1 MTRDNLLFAIIGL
14 LFGFIVGFI
23 FASTTLQREAA
34 TAGITRG
41 QQMPADHPPVPG
53 AASAGASGQAPGQM
67 QASVLAALDKA
78 RKEPTNFEAQVQ
90 AASLY
95 LQIQRFDQAID
106 YLIKANQL
114 KPDDLN
120 VVSML
125 GEANMDGGHFEAA
138 ERWYKAALTKQPENI
153 PVLDGYC
160 FVLLQQ
166 GNAKAAEEA
175 MNKLAKIDPNNQ
187 DLPQF
192 KEKLNSLKSG
202 GK

>member
-23 FASTTLQREAA
+23 FASTTMQREAA
-34 TAGITRG
+34 NGSISRT
-41 QQMPADHPPVPG
+41 QQIPADHPPIG
-53 AASAGASGQAPGQM
+53 ADGTGAPQQAPGQM

-78 RKEPTNFEAQVQ
+78 RKEPNNFDAQKQ
-90 AASLY
+90 AAALY

-114 KPDDLN
+114 KPDDFEI
-120 VVSML
+120 VATL
-125 GEANMDGGHFEAA
+125 GEANMDAGHYEAA
-138 ERWYKAALTKQPENI
+138 ERWYKAALVKQPDNI

-160 FVLLQQ
+160 FVLLKQ

-175 MNKLAKIDPNNQ
+175 IAKLAKIDPNNQ
-187 DLPQF
+187 DLSQF
-192 KEKLNSLKSG
+192 RQTLAGLK
-202 GK
+202 